1 MNDKEKIEALE
12 EEINTLRK
20 RITKLSANGIR
31 NMDARL
37 ENIENKHD
45 KIEDCFR
52 YLFNNEKVNKNTRDF
67 KDITRRY

>member
-1 MNDKEKIEALE
+1 MEKSE

-37 ENIENKHD
+37 ENIENKLD